1 MEGNSWRSSPCT
13 SSSSPLVQ
21 GTWGLC
27 LAFIPSNIH
36 MRFLP
41 MSQSFSLEL
50 NLEGK
55 RFEFKR
61 PKKRWQDLGRTRRKL
76 GQELLQ

>member
-1 MEGNSWRSSPCT
+1 
-13 SSSSPLVQ
+13 
-21 GTWGLC
+21 
-27 LAFIPSNIH
+27 
-36 MRFLP
+36 

-50 NLEGK
+50 NFEGK